1 MRQCKQCNQMID
13 DKAKVCPYCGKKQTS
28 TAKTIIL
35 ILLACLVPVIIL
47 VTILI
52 VSFGALVANSASN
65 TVSRVNLESQEA
77 QTQNAKFDMYLR
89 SYVSSTDV
97 QNMLLA
103 IKNNN
108 TLAIQKNEPS
118 VIGVCLLSKNIK
130 NNEND
135 GVYYYDK
142 ALSGDVTKSTLE
154 NMNFSSDV
162 ETISNQIIPNSTYN
176 VNIANTTAWKDDAK
190 GITGFENGQVQT
202 GSTGGYYSS
211 GFYRLIYIEDNNTDN
226 YTQANSNSNDIN
238 TNSNSNSYISSYT
251 NSTTIDENIV
261 SDLALNSQE
270 AIAQN
275 SKFESYFGNDV
286 TATEVKNLL
295 SEIRTNNL
303 TSDRNGTAETIG
315 VCMISKDA
323 TTNTVYGLYSK
334 NDLIGVTEPYG
345 IYDNLYFCPEVKQ
358 FTATLN
364 VWRRY
369 TVNVPNN
376 IAWKGDVNGKTGFE
390 TADNSM
396 GQSITGN
403 SGGYYSNGEI
413 RLIFIYEND

>member
-1 MRQCKQCNQMID
+1 M
-13 DKAKVCPYCGKKQTS
+13 PYCGKKQTS

-103 IKNNN
+103 VKNNN

-211 GFYRLIYIEDNNTDN
+211 GYIRLIYILENNSDDDTT
-226 YTQANSNSNDIN
+226 YTNPYPNSNAISNI
-238 TNSNSNSYISSYT
+238 
-251 NSTTIDENIV
+251 
-261 SDLALNSQE
+261 QE
-270 AIAQN
+270 VQTHN
-275 SKFESYFGNDV
+275 SKFEPYFATDT
-286 TATEVKNLL
+286 TAAEVKNLL
-295 SEIRTNNL
+295 SQIKTNNL
-303 TSDRNGTAETIG
+303 TADRNGEPYTVG
-315 VCMISKDA
+315 VCYISKDG
-323 TTNTVYGLYSK
+323 TTNQ
-334 NDLIGVTEPYG
+334 IYG
-345 IYDNLYFCPEVKQ
+345 IYSMNNINITNSFFDNLYFCPDVDQINKN
-358 FTATLN
+358 LKPGKN
-364 VWRRY
+364 Y
-369 TVNVPNN
+369 NVNVPNQ
-376 IAWKGDVNGKTGFE
+376 IAWQGDVNGKTGFE
-390 TADNSM
+390 TANNSM

-403 SGGYYSNGEI
+403 SGGYYSNGYI
-413 RLIFIYEND
+413 RLIYIIEND